1 MAPDTAVAT
10 ESQTATG
17 PSADTE
23 DITSQIDE
31 AIANTHVGD
40 GPSNTGDV
48 DPNSL
53 EGRLR
58 LALPGHT
65 FFRKAAEIPGGLR
78 NLLEKMGA
86 SDDQVVDMGGPQ
98 LLQAMYTEPDGYW
111 LLKITS
117 CHDGSHG
124 YQVSVDGPGTDVQRE
139 CDSVDAVL
147 NLLRI
152 LGAIK

>member
-10 ESQTATG
+10 DEAQTATD
-17 PSADTE
+17 SAAP

-31 AIANTHVGD
+31 AIANTHVTD
-40 GPSNTGDV
+40 GPSNNGDV

-53 EGRLR
+53 EGQLK

-65 FFRKAAEIPGGLR
+65 FFRTSAAIPDGLKGI
-78 NLLEKMGA
+78 LEKLGA
-86 SDDQVVDMGGPQ
+86 SDDQVVTMGGPQ
-98 LLQAMYTEPDGYW
+98 LLQAMFTEPDGYW
-111 LLKITS
+111 LLKIGS

-124 YQVSVDGPGTDVQRE
+124 YRVSVDGPGTDVQRE